1 MTRQGSTVRCERN
14 LKSMKRLDLLGSIIV
29 FFAMS
34 AGCTPCEECDCQ
46 DEARADKAS
55 ARAAAVGDA
64 AGEKEMEAL
73 EEEFGDEVPGGDV
86 SRQFT
91 LENAFMYDQIN
102 GAGDRKPT
110 LAIVL
115 FEYEKEESV
124 KYQVAYVAC
133 TCRGPSVNYHSV
145 AYVELSK
152 EDGSLVFMSYD
163 KDPSGHYAPGL
174 YGDST
179 VTSYGTPV
187 KAMFDRFREEK
198 LVGRTQG
205 EIRAIEPM
213 HGEVD
218 GYTGATVTPNNS
230 VMMLEGLFEYHNARY
245 M

>member
-14 LKSMKRLDLLGSIIV
+14 LKSMKRLDLLVVTLVSV
-29 FFAMS
+29 AV
-34 AGCTPCEECDCQ
+34 ALGCTPCEECDC
-46 DEARADKAS
+46 DDDAKADQ
-55 ARAAAVGDA
+55 AAAA
-64 AGEKEMEAL
+64 AKDGTEAKEMAAL
-73 EEEFGDEVPGGDV
+73 EEEFGGDAPGGEV
-86 SRQFT
+86 SQQFT

-115 FEYEKEESV
+115 FEYEKEETV

-133 TCRGPSVNYHSV
+133 TCRGPSVNYYSV

-198 LVGRTQG
+198 LVGRTQD